1 MKKVFL
7 IAAAVVALAACSKN
21 EVLPSSSINNEISF
35 NVAPRTKAPASD
47 PSAFGVNNHFISYA
61 YFLTDDKKWPT
72 DSGSIYIN
80 GAEVKSTADAAARGR
95 YVWKAANSYYWP
107 KSEKSSLTFFA
118 WSKNTNECGLAG
130 DAKVSCHPL
139 KGIAFTDYDVTSN
152 MNVDLLVADVAA
164 NKHGNDSLYTYSGVP
179 TLFRHKLSYVIFK
192 VRTDKDYT
200 TAGKEFALKSI
211 KFVGLGSKASY
222 DQKAND
228 GTASVYNTV
237 GEWAAPDSTADQVY
251 FNTTDPVVFT
261 NADFVLETEAT
272 AKDSVK
278 QKYYLPQA
286 LSVVDTPG
294 AGVPGSIEVVYTIKT
309 TEGTAESTAVSTETV
324 TRYIS
329 AKSMFAEN
337 LKINKKYTCTLTFS
351 LDEIT
356 WDPAVQDWENVPASD
371 ITIQ

>member
-7 IAAAVVALAACSKN
+7 IAAAVVAFAACSKN

-35 NVAPRTKAPASD
+35 NVAPRTKALD
-47 PSAFGVNNHFISYA
+47 PDQQSAFGVGNHFISYA
-61 YFLTDDKKWPT
+61 YFLTDDEKWPT
-72 DSGSIYIN
+72 KKGSIYIN
-80 GAEVKSTADAAARGR
+80 GAEVSSQEDGTATGGR
-95 YVWKAANSYYWP
+95 VWKAANSYYWP

-118 WSKNTNECGLAG
+118 WSKNTNECVLAG
-130 DAKVSCHPL
+130 GATVSCDPQ
-139 KGIAFTDYDVTSN
+139 KGIAFKGYDVTSN

-164 NKHGNDSLYTYSGVP
+164 NKHGNEKLYTYSGVP

-192 VRTDKDYT
+192 VKTQKAY
-200 TAGKEFALKSI
+200 AGKEFALKSI

-228 GTASVYNTV
+228 VNASVYNTV
-237 GEWAAPDSTADQVY
+237 GEWAAPTATADQVY
-251 FNTTDPVVFT
+251 FNATTPVVFT
-261 NADFVLETEAT
+261 DTDFVLETAAT
-272 AKDSVK
+272 ASVE

-286 LSVVDTPG
+286 LTAVTPG
-294 AGVPGSIEVVYTIKT
+294 AGVAGSIEVVYTIKT
-309 TEGTAESTAVSTETV
+309 TEGKTESTETV

-329 AKSMFAEN
+329 AKSMFPED

-356 WDPAVQDWENVPASD
+356 WDPAVQDWDPVTAAD

>member
-35 NVAPRTKAPASD
+35 NVAPRTKALASD
-47 PSAFGVNNHFISYA
+47 QSAFGVDNHFISYA

-118 WSKNTNECGLAG
+118 WSKNTNECVLAG
-130 DAKVSCHPL
+130 GATVSCDPK

-152 MNVDLLVADVAA
+152 KNVDLLVADVAA
-164 NKHGNDSLYTYSGVP
+164 NKTRNENLYTYSGVP

-192 VRTDKDYT
+192 VKTQKVY
-200 TAGKEFALKSI
+200 AGKEFALKSI

-228 GTASVYNTV
+228 GTDPVYNTV
-237 GEWAAPDSTADQVY
+237 GEWATPTKTADQVY
-251 FNTTDPVVFT
+251 FNATTPVVFT
-261 NADFVLETEAT
+261 DTDFVLETAAT
-272 AKDSVK
+272 ASVD

-286 LSVVDTPG
+286 LTAVTPG
-294 AGVPGSIEVVYTIKT
+294 ASVPGSIEIVYTIKT
-309 TEGTAESTAVSTETV
+309 TEGAAESTETV

-329 AKSMFAEN
+329 AKSMFADD

-356 WDPAVQDWENVPASD
+356 WDPAVQDWDPVTAAD
-371 ITIQ
+371 ITIK

>member
-7 IAAAVVALAACSKN
+7 IAAAVVAFAACSKN

-35 NVAPRTKAPASD
+35 NVAPRTKALTPD
-47 PSAFGVNNHFISYA
+47 QSAFGVDNHFISYA

-72 DSGSIYIN
+72 NAGSIYIN
-80 GAEVKSTADAAARGR
+80 GAEVSSQDDASATGGR
-95 YVWKAANSYYWP
+95 VWKAANSYYWP

-118 WSKNTNECGLAG
+118 WSKNTNECGLDGGAT
-130 DAKVSCHPL
+130 VSCDPQ
-139 KGIAFTDYDVTSN
+139 KGIAFTGYDVTSN
-152 MNVDLLVADVAA
+152 KNVDLLVADVAA
-164 NKHGNDSLYTYSGVP
+164 NKHGNENLYTYSGVP

-192 VRTDKDYT
+192 VKTQKAY
-200 TAGKEFALKSI
+200 AGKEFALKSI

-228 GTASVYNTV
+228 GTDPVYNTV
-237 GEWAAPDSTADQVY
+237 GEWATPTATADQVY
-251 FNTTDPVVFT
+251 FNATTPVVFT
-261 NADFVLETEAT
+261 DTDFVLETAAT
-272 AKDSVK
+272 ASVD

-286 LSVVDTPG
+286 LTAVTPR
-294 AGVPGSIEVVYTIKT
+294 AGVAGSIEVVYTIKT
-309 TEGTAESTAVSTETV
+309 TEGAAESTETV

-329 AKSMFAEN
+329 AKSMFADD

-356 WDPAVQDWENVPASD
+356 WDPAVQDWDPVTAAD
-371 ITIQ
+371 ITIK

>member
-35 NVAPRTKAPASD
+35 NVAPRTKALTPD
-47 PSAFGVNNHFISYA
+47 QSAFGVDNHFISYA

-72 DSGSIYIN
+72 NAGSIYIN
-80 GAEVKSTADAAARGR
+80 GAEVSSHVDASATGGR
-95 YVWKAANSYYWP
+95 VWKADNSYYWP

-118 WSKNTNECGLAG
+118 WSKNTGECSLAG
-130 DAKVSCHPL
+130 GATVSCDPQ
-139 KGIAFTDYDVTSN
+139 KGIAFTGYDVTSN
-152 MNVDLLVADVAA
+152 KNVDLLVADVAA
-164 NKHGNDSLYTYSGVP
+164 NKHGNENLYTYSGVP

-192 VRTDKDYT
+192 VKTQKAY
-200 TAGKEFALKSI
+200 AGKEFALKSI

-228 GTASVYNTV
+228 GTDPVYNTV
-237 GEWAAPDSTADQVY
+237 GEWATPTATADQVY
-251 FNTTDPVVFT
+251 FNATTPVVFT
-261 NADFVLETEAT
+261 DADFVLETAAT
-272 AKDSVK
+272 ASVD

-286 LSVVDTPG
+286 LTAVTPG
-294 AGVPGSIEVVYTIKT
+294 AGVAGSIEVVYTIKT
-309 TEGTAESTAVSTETV
+309 TEGTAVSTETV

-329 AKSMFAEN
+329 AKSMFADD

-356 WDPAVQDWENVPASD
+356 WDPAVQDWENVAAAD
-371 ITIQ
+371 ITIK

>member
-7 IAAAVVALAACSKN
+7 IAAAVVAFAACSKN

-35 NVAPRTKAPASD
+35 NVAPRTKTLTPD
-47 PSAFGVNNHFISYA
+47 QSAFGVDNHFISYA

-72 DSGSIYIN
+72 NAGSIYIN
-80 GAEVKSTADAAARGR
+80 GAEVSSQVDASATGGR
-95 YVWKAANSYYWP
+95 VWKAANSYYWP

-130 DAKVSCHPL
+130 GATVSCDPQ

-152 MNVDLLVADVAA
+152 KNVDLLVADVAA
-164 NKHGNDSLYTYSGVP
+164 NKHGNENLYTYSGVP

-192 VRTDKDYT
+192 VKTQKAYV
-200 TAGKEFALKSI
+200 GKEFALKSI

-228 GTASVYNTV
+228 VNASVYNTV
-237 GEWAAPDSTADQVY
+237 GEWATPTATADQVY
-251 FNTTDPVVFT
+251 FNATTPVVFT

-272 AKDSVK
+272 ASVD

-286 LSVVDTPG
+286 LTAVTPG
-294 AGVPGSIEVVYTIKT
+294 AGVAGSIEVVYTIKT
-309 TEGTAESTAVSTETV
+309 TEGAVESTETV

-329 AKSMFAEN
+329 AKSMFADD

-356 WDPAVQDWENVPASD
+356 WDPAVQDWDPVTAAD
-371 ITIQ
+371 ITIK

>member
-7 IAAAVVALAACSKN
+7 IAAAVVAFAACSKN

-35 NVAPRTKAPASD
+35 NVAPRTKALTPD
-47 PSAFGVNNHFISYA
+47 QSAFGVDNHFISYA

-72 DSGSIYIN
+72 NAGSIYIN
-80 GAEVKSTADAAARGR
+80 GAEVSSHVDASATGGR
-95 YVWKAANSYYWP
+95 VWKADNSYYWP

-118 WSKNTNECGLAG
+118 WSKNTGECSLAG
-130 DAKVSCHPL
+130 GATVSCDPQ
-139 KGIAFTDYDVTSN
+139 KGIAFTGYDVTSN
-152 MNVDLLVADVAA
+152 KNVDLLVADVAA
-164 NKHGNDSLYTYSGVP
+164 NKHGNENLYTYSGVP

-192 VRTDKDYT
+192 VKTQKAYV
-200 TAGKEFALKSI
+200 GKEFALKSI

-228 GTASVYNTV
+228 GTDPVYNTV
-237 GEWAAPDSTADQVY
+237 GEWATPTATADQVY
-251 FNTTDPVVFT
+251 FNATTPVVFT
-261 NADFVLETEAT
+261 DADFVLETAAT
-272 AKDSVK
+272 ASVD

-286 LSVVDTPG
+286 LTAVTPG
-294 AGVPGSIEVVYTIKT
+294 AGVAGSIEVVYTIKT
-309 TEGTAESTAVSTETV
+309 TEGTAESTETV

-329 AKSMFAEN
+329 AKSMFADD

-356 WDPAVQDWENVPASD
+356 WDPAVQDWENVTAAD
-371 ITIQ
+371 ITIK

>member
-7 IAAAVVALAACSKN
+7 IAAAVVAFAACSKN

-35 NVAPRTKAPASD
+35 NVAPRTKALTSD
-47 PSAFGVNNHFISYA
+47 QSAFGVNNHFISYA

-72 DSGSIYIN
+72 NAGSIYIN
-80 GAEVKSTADAAARGR
+80 GAEVSSHVDASATGGR
-95 YVWKAANSYYWP
+95 VWKADNSYYWP

-118 WSKNTNECGLAG
+118 WSKNTGECSLAG
-130 DAKVSCHPL
+130 GATVSCDPQ
-139 KGIAFTDYDVTSN
+139 KGIAFTGYDVTSN
-152 MNVDLLVADVAA
+152 KNVDLLVADVAA
-164 NKHGNDSLYTYSGVP
+164 NKHGNENLYTYSGVP

-192 VRTDKDYT
+192 VKTQKAY
-200 TAGKEFALKSI
+200 AGKEFALKSI

-228 GTASVYNTV
+228 GTDPVYNTV
-237 GEWAAPDSTADQVY
+237 GEWATPTATADQVY
-251 FNTTDPVVFT
+251 FNATTPVVFT
-261 NADFVLETEAT
+261 DADFVLETAAT
-272 AKDSVK
+272 ASVD

-286 LSVVDTPG
+286 LTAVTPG
-294 AGVPGSIEVVYTIKT
+294 AGVAGSIEVVYTIKT
-309 TEGTAESTAVSTETV
+309 TEGTAVSTETV

-329 AKSMFAEN
+329 AKSMFADD

-356 WDPAVQDWENVPASD
+356 WDPAVQDWENVAAAD
-371 ITIQ
+371 ITIK

>member
-7 IAAAVVALAACSKN
+7 IAAAVVAFAACSKN

-35 NVAPRTKAPASD
+35 NVAPRTKALTPD
-47 PSAFGVNNHFISYA
+47 QSAFGVENHFISYA
-61 YFLTDDKKWPT
+61 YFLTDDKEWPT
-72 DSGSIYIN
+72 NAGSIYIN
-80 GAEVKSTADAAARGR
+80 GAEVSSHVDASATGGR
-95 YVWKAANSYYWP
+95 VWKAANSYYWP

-118 WSKNTNECGLAG
+118 WSKNTGECGLAG
-130 DAKVSCHPL
+130 GATVSCDPK
-139 KGIAFTDYDVTSN
+139 KGIAFTDYDVMSN
-152 MNVDLLVADVAA
+152 ENVDLLVADVAA
-164 NKHGNDSLYTYSGVP
+164 NKHGNENLYTYSGVP

-192 VRTDKDYT
+192 VKTKEAY
-200 TAGKEFALKSI
+200 AGKEFALKSI

-228 GTASVYNTV
+228 VNASVYNTV
-237 GEWAAPDSTADQVY
+237 GEWATPTATADQVY
-251 FNTTDPVVFT
+251 FNATIPVVFT

-272 AKDSVK
+272 AKTSVK

-286 LSVVDTPG
+286 LTAVTPG
-294 AGVPGSIEVVYTIKT
+294 DGVAGSIEVVYTIKT
-309 TEGTAESTAVSTETV
+309 TEGTAVSTETV

-329 AKSMFAEN
+329 AKSMFADD

-356 WDPAVQDWENVPASD
+356 WDPAVQDWDPVTAAD
-371 ITIQ
+371 ITIK

>member
-35 NVAPRTKAPASD
+35 NVAPRTKAPAAGRID
-47 PSAFGVNNHFISYA
+47 FGEGNHFISYA
-61 YFLTDDKKWPT
+61 YFLTNNETWPAKA
-72 DSGSIYIN
+72 GSIYID
-80 GAEVKSTADAAARGR
+80 GAEVSSTVDAAATGG

-118 WSKNTNECGLAG
+118 WSKNTNECVLGGGAT
-130 DAKVSCHPL
+130 VSCDPQ
-139 KGIAFTDYDVTSN
+139 KGIAFANYDVTDN
-152 MNVDLLVADVAA
+152 KNVDLLVADVAA
-164 NKHGNDSLYTYSGVP
+164 NKTGNENLYTYSGVP

-192 VRTDKDYT
+192 VKTEKVY
-200 TAGKEFALKSI
+200 AGKEFALKSI

-228 GTASVYNTV
+228 GTAPVYNTV
-237 GEWAAPDSTADQVY
+237 GEWATPTATADQVY
-251 FNTTDPVVFT
+251 FNATTPVVFT

-272 AKDSVK
+272 AKTSVD

-286 LSVVDTPG
+286 LNAVATPG
-294 AGVPGSIEVVYTIKT
+294 ASVAGSIEVVYTIKT
-309 TEGTAESTAVSTETV
+309 TEGTAESTETV

-329 AKSMFAEN
+329 AKQMFADG
-337 LKINKKYTCTLTFS
+337 LKINKMYTCTLTFS

-356 WDPAVQDWENVPASD
+356 WDPAVQDWENVTAAD
-371 ITIQ
+371 ITIK

>member
-7 IAAAVVALAACSKN
+7 IAAAVVAFAACSKN

-35 NVAPRTKAPASD
+35 NVAPRTKALTTD
-47 PSAFGVNNHFISYA
+47 QSAFGVENHFISYA

-72 DSGSIYIN
+72 NAGSIYID
-80 GAEVKSTADAAARGR
+80 GAEVKSTEDLAAKGGR
-95 YVWKAANSYYWP
+95 VWKAENSYYWP

-130 DAKVSCHPL
+130 GATVSCHPQ
-139 KGIAFTDYDVTSN
+139 KGIAFTGYDVTSN
-152 MNVDLLVADVAA
+152 KNVDLLVADVAA

-192 VRTDKDYT
+192 VKTQKKY
-200 TAGKEFALKSI
+200 AGKEFALKSI

-222 DQKAND
+222 DQKAD
-228 GTASVYNTV
+228 SLTASVYNTV

-251 FNTTDPVVFT
+251 FNATTPVVFKD
-261 NADFVLETEAT
+261 ADFVLETEAT
-272 AKDSVK
+272 AKTSVK

-286 LSVVDTPG
+286 LTAVTPG
-294 AGVPGSIEVVYTIKT
+294 ADVAGSIEVVYTIKT
-309 TEGTAESTAVSTETV
+309 TEGEAVSTETV

-329 AKSMFAEN
+329 AKSMFADD

-356 WDPAVQDWENVPASD
+356 WDPAVQDWENVTAAD

>member
-35 NVAPRTKAPASD
+35 NVAPRTKALASD
-47 PSAFGVNNHFISYA
+47 QSAFGVDNHFISYA

-72 DSGSIYIN
+72 NAGSIYIN
-80 GAEVKSTADAAARGR
+80 GAEVSSHVDASATGGR
-95 YVWKAANSYYWP
+95 VWKAANSYYWP

-130 DAKVSCHPL
+130 GATVSCDPQ
-139 KGIAFTDYDVTSN
+139 KGIAFTGYDVTSN
-152 MNVDLLVADVAA
+152 ENVDLLVADVAA
-164 NKHGNDSLYTYSGVP
+164 NKHGNENLYTYSGVP

-192 VRTDKDYT
+192 VKTKEAY
-200 TAGKEFALKSI
+200 AGKEFALKSI

-222 DQKAND
+222 DQKANE
-228 GTASVYNTV
+228 GTDPVYNTV
-237 GEWAAPDSTADQVY
+237 GEWAAPTATADQVY
-251 FNTTDPVVFT
+251 FNATDPVVFKD
-261 NADFVLETEAT
+261 ADFVLETEAT
-272 AKDSVK
+272 AKTSVK

-286 LSVVDTPG
+286 LSAVVTPG
-294 AGVPGSIEVVYTIKT
+294 ADVAGSIEVVYTIKT
-309 TEGTAESTAVSTETV
+309 TEGTAVSTETV

-329 AKSMFAEN
+329 AKSMFPGD

-356 WDPAVQDWENVPASD
+356 WDPAVQDWENVEAAD

>member
-7 IAAAVVALAACSKN
+7 IAAAVVAFAACSKN

-35 NVAPRTKAPASD
+35 NVAPRTKALAPDQSD
-47 PSAFGVNNHFISYA
+47 FGENNHFISYA
-61 YFLTDDKKWPT
+61 YFLTNDEKWPT
-72 DSGSIYIN
+72 NAGSIYID
-80 GAEVKSTADAAARGR
+80 GAEVSSKEEATATGGR
-95 YVWKAANSYYWP
+95 VWKAANSYYWP

-118 WSKNTNECGLAG
+118 WSKNTNECTLTGAT
-130 DAKVSCHPL
+130 VSCDPQ
-139 KGIAFTDYDVTSN
+139 KGIAFADYDVTAYK
-152 MNVDLLVADVAA
+152 NVDLLVADVAA
-164 NKHGNDSLYTYSGVP
+164 NKTGNENLYTYSGVP

-192 VRTDKDYT
+192 VKAKEAY
-200 TAGKEFALKSI
+200 AGKVFALNSI

-228 GTASVYNTV
+228 GTAGAYNTV
-237 GEWAAPDSTADQVY
+237 GEWAAPTATADQVY
-251 FNTTDPVVFT
+251 FNATTPVVFT
-261 NADFVLETEAT
+261 NTDFVLETEAT
-272 AKDSVK
+272 AKTSVD

-286 LSVVDTPG
+286 LGTVAAPG
-294 AGVPGSIEVVYTIKT
+294 AGVAGSIEVVYTIKT
-309 TEGTAESTAVSTETV
+309 TEGGSVSTETV

-329 AKSMFAEN
+329 AKSMFTDD

-356 WDPAVQDWENVPASD
+356 WDPAVQDWENVTAAD

>member
-7 IAAAVVALAACSKN
+7 IAAAVVAFAACSKN

-35 NVAPRTKAPASD
+35 NVAPRTKALTPD
-47 PSAFGVNNHFISYA
+47 QSAFGVDNHFISYA

-72 DSGSIYIN
+72 NAGSIYIN
-80 GAEVKSTADAAARGR
+80 GAEVSSHVDASATRGR
-95 YVWKAANSYYWP
+95 VWKADNSYYWP

-118 WSKNTNECGLAG
+118 WSKNTGECSLAG
-130 DAKVSCHPL
+130 GATVSCDPQ
-139 KGIAFTDYDVTSN
+139 KGIAFTGYDVTSN
-152 MNVDLLVADVAA
+152 KNVDLLVADVAA
-164 NKHGNDSLYTYSGVP
+164 NKHGNENLYTYSGVP

-192 VRTDKDYT
+192 VKTQKAYV
-200 TAGKEFALKSI
+200 GKEFALKSI

-228 GTASVYNTV
+228 GTDPVYNTV
-237 GEWAAPDSTADQVY
+237 GEWATPTATADQVY
-251 FNTTDPVVFT
+251 FNATTPVVFT
-261 NADFVLETEAT
+261 DADFVLETAAT
-272 AKDSVK
+272 ASVD

-286 LSVVDTPG
+286 LTAVTPG
-294 AGVPGSIEVVYTIKT
+294 AGVAGSIEVVYTIKT
-309 TEGTAESTAVSTETV
+309 TEGTAVSTETV

-329 AKSMFAEN
+329 AKSMFADD

-356 WDPAVQDWENVPASD
+356 WDPAVQDWDPVTAAD

>member
-7 IAAAVVALAACSKN
+7 IAAAVVAFAACSKN

-35 NVAPRTKAPASD
+35 NVAPRTKALAPD
-47 PSAFGVNNHFISYA
+47 QSAFGVDNHFISYA

-72 DSGSIYIN
+72 NAGSIYIN
-80 GAEVKSTADAAARGR
+80 GAEVSSQVDASATGGR
-95 YVWKAANSYYWP
+95 VWKAANSYYWP

-130 DAKVSCHPL
+130 GATVSCDPQ

-152 MNVDLLVADVAA
+152 KNVDLLVADVAA
-164 NKHGNDSLYTYSGVP
+164 NKHGNENLYTYSGVP

-192 VRTDKDYT
+192 VKTQKAY
-200 TAGKEFALKSI
+200 AGKEFALKSI

-228 GTASVYNTV
+228 GTDPVYNTV
-237 GEWAAPDSTADQVY
+237 GEWATPTATAEQVY
-251 FNTTDPVVFT
+251 FNATTPVVFT

-272 AKDSVK
+272 ASVD

-286 LSVVDTPG
+286 LTAVTPG
-294 AGVPGSIEVVYTIKT
+294 AGVAGSIEVVYTIKT
-309 TEGTAESTAVSTETV
+309 TEGAVESTETV

-329 AKSMFAEN
+329 AKSMFADD

-356 WDPAVQDWENVPASD
+356 WDPAVQDWEDVTAAD
-371 ITIQ
+371 ITIK

>member
-7 IAAAVVALAACSKN
+7 IAAAVVAFAACSKN

-35 NVAPRTKAPASD
+35 NVAPRTKALAHD
-47 PSAFGVNNHFISYA
+47 QSAFGVDNHFISYA

-72 DSGSIYIN
+72 NAGSIYIN
-80 GAEVKSTADAAARGR
+80 GAEVSSHVDASATGGR
-95 YVWKAANSYYWP
+95 VWKAANSYYWP

-118 WSKNTNECGLAG
+118 WSKNTNECSLAG
-130 DAKVSCHPL
+130 GATVSCDPQ
-139 KGIAFTDYDVTSN
+139 KGIAFTGYDVTSN
-152 MNVDLLVADVAA
+152 KNVDLLVADVAA
-164 NKHGNDSLYTYSGVP
+164 NKHGNENLYTYSGVP

-192 VRTDKDYT
+192 VKTQKAY
-200 TAGKEFALKSI
+200 AGKEFALKSI

-228 GTASVYNTV
+228 GTDPVYNTV
-237 GEWAAPDSTADQVY
+237 GEWATPTATADQVY
-251 FNTTDPVVFT
+251 FNATTPVVFT
-261 NADFVLETEAT
+261 DTDFVLETAAT
-272 AKDSVK
+272 ASVD

-286 LSVVDTPG
+286 LTAVTPG
-294 AGVPGSIEVVYTIKT
+294 AGVAGSIEVVYTIKT
-309 TEGTAESTAVSTETV
+309 TEGEAVSTETV

-329 AKSMFAEN
+329 AKSMFADD

-356 WDPAVQDWENVPASD
+356 WDPAVQDWDPVTAAD
-371 ITIQ
+371 ITIK

>member
-7 IAAAVVALAACSKN
+7 IAAAVVAFAACSKN

-35 NVAPRTKAPASD
+35 NVAPKTKALAHDQSD
-47 PSAFGVNNHFISYA
+47 FGVDNHFISYA
-61 YFLTDDKKWPT
+61 YFLTNDEKWPT
-72 DSGSIYIN
+72 NAGSIYIN
-80 GAEVKSTADAAARGR
+80 GAEVSSHVDASATVGR
-95 YVWKAANSYYWP
+95 VWKAANSYYWP

-118 WSKNTNECGLAG
+118 WSKNTGECGLAG
-130 DAKVSCHPL
+130 GATVSCDPQ
-139 KGIAFTDYDVTSN
+139 KGIAFTDYDVKSN
-152 MNVDLLVADVAA
+152 KNVDLLVADVAA
-164 NKHGNDSLYTYSGVP
+164 NKHRNENLYTYSGVP

-192 VRTDKDYT
+192 VKTKEAY
-200 TAGKEFALKSI
+200 AGKEFALKSI

-228 GTASVYNTV
+228 GTDPVYNTV
-237 GEWAAPDSTADQVY
+237 GEWATPTATADQVY
-251 FNTTDPVVFT
+251 FNATTPVVFKDT
-261 NADFVLETEAT
+261 DFVLETEAK
-272 AKDSVK
+272 AKTSVE

-286 LSVVDTPG
+286 LSAVPTPG
-294 AGVPGSIEVVYTIKT
+294 AGVAGSIEVVYTIKT
-309 TEGTAESTAVSTETV
+309 TEGKAVSTETV

-329 AKSMFAEN
+329 AKSMFAED

-356 WDPAVQDWENVPASD
+356 WDPAVQDWENVEAAD

>member
-7 IAAAVVALAACSKN
+7 IAAAVVAFAACSKN

-35 NVAPRTKAPASD
+35 NVAPRTKALTD
-47 PSAFGVNNHFISYA
+47 DQSAFGVDNHFISYA

-72 DSGSIYIN
+72 NAGSIYIN
-80 GAEVKSTADAAARGR
+80 GAEVSSHVDASATGGR
-95 YVWKAANSYYWP
+95 VWKADNSYYWP

-118 WSKNTNECGLAG
+118 WSKNTGECSLAG
-130 DAKVSCHPL
+130 GATVSCDPQ
-139 KGIAFTDYDVTSN
+139 KGIAFTGYDVTSN
-152 MNVDLLVADVAA
+152 KNVDLLVADVAA
-164 NKHGNDSLYTYSGVP
+164 NKHGNENLYTYSGVP

-192 VRTDKDYT
+192 VKTQKAYV
-200 TAGKEFALKSI
+200 GKEFALKSI

-228 GTASVYNTV
+228 VTDPVYNTV
-237 GEWAAPDSTADQVY
+237 GEWATPTATADQVY
-251 FNTTDPVVFT
+251 FNATTPVVFT
-261 NADFVLETEAT
+261 DADFVLETAAT
-272 AKDSVK
+272 ASVD

-286 LSVVDTPG
+286 LTAVTPG
-294 AGVPGSIEVVYTIKT
+294 AGVAGSIEVVYTIKT
-309 TEGTAESTAVSTETV
+309 TEGTAESTETV

-329 AKSMFAEN
+329 AKSMFADD

-356 WDPAVQDWENVPASD
+356 WDPAVQDWDPVTAAD
-371 ITIQ
+371 ITIK

>member
-7 IAAAVVALAACSKN
+7 IAAAVVAFAACSKN

-35 NVAPRTKAPASD
+35 NVAPRTKALD
-47 PSAFGVNNHFISYA
+47 PDQQSAFGVGNHFISYA

-72 DSGSIYIN
+72 NAGSIYIN
-80 GAEVKSTADAAARGR
+80 GAEVSSHVDASAIGR
-95 YVWKAANSYYWP
+95 RVWKAANSYYWP

-118 WSKNTNECGLAG
+118 WSKNTGECGLAG
-130 DAKVSCHPL
+130 GATVSCHPQ
-139 KGIAFTDYDVTSN
+139 KGIAFTDYDVKSN

-164 NKHGNDSLYTYSGVP
+164 NKHRNENLYTYSGVP

-192 VRTDKDYT
+192 VKTKEAY
-200 TAGKEFALKSI
+200 AGKEFALKSI

-228 GTASVYNTV
+228 GTDPVYNTV
-237 GEWAAPDSTADQVY
+237 GEWATPTATADQVY
-251 FNTTDPVVFT
+251 FNATTPVVFKDT
-261 NADFVLETEAT
+261 DFVLETEAK
-272 AKDSVK
+272 AKTSVE

-286 LSVVDTPG
+286 LSAVPTPG
-294 AGVPGSIEVVYTIKT
+294 TGVAGSIEVVYTIKT
-309 TEGTAESTAVSTETV
+309 TEGEAVSTETV

-329 AKSMFAEN
+329 AKSMFAED

-356 WDPAVQDWENVPASD
+356 WDPAVQDWDPVTAAD

>member
-7 IAAAVVALAACSKN
+7 IAAAVVAFAACSKN

-35 NVAPRTKAPASD
+35 NVAPRTKALTTDQSD
-47 PSAFGVNNHFISYA
+47 FGVDNHFKSYA
-61 YFLTDDKKWPT
+61 YFLTNGEKWPT
-72 DSGSIYIN
+72 NAGSIYIN
-80 GAEVKSTADAAARGR
+80 GAEVSSHVDASATGGR
-95 YVWKAANSYYWP
+95 VWKAANSYYWP

-130 DAKVSCHPL
+130 GATVSCDPQ

-164 NKHGNDSLYTYSGVP
+164 NKHGNENLYTYSGVP

-192 VRTDKDYT
+192 VKTQKAY
-200 TAGKEFALKSI
+200 AGKEFALKSI

-228 GTASVYNTV
+228 GTDPVYNTV
-237 GEWAAPDSTADQVY
+237 GEWAAPTATADQVY
-251 FNTTDPVVFT
+251 FNATTPVVFT
-261 NADFVLETEAT
+261 NADFVLETAAT
-272 AKDSVK
+272 ASVK

-286 LSVVDTPG
+286 LTAVPTPG
-294 AGVPGSIEVVYTIKT
+294 AGAAGSIEVVYTIKT
-309 TEGTAESTAVSTETV
+309 TEGTTESTETV

-329 AKSMFAEN
+329 AKSMFADD

-356 WDPAVQDWENVPASD
+356 WDPAVQDWENVEAAD

>member
-7 IAAAVVALAACSKN
+7 IAAAVVAFAACSKN

-35 NVAPRTKAPASD
+35 NVAPRTKALTPD
-47 PSAFGVNNHFISYA
+47 QSAFGVDNHFISYA

-72 DSGSIYIN
+72 NAGSIYIN
-80 GAEVKSTADAAARGR
+80 GAEVSSHVDASATGGC
-95 YVWKAANSYYWP
+95 VWKADNSYYWP
-107 KSEKSSLTFFA
+107 KSEKSSLTFFG

-130 DAKVSCHPL
+130 GATVSCDPQ
-139 KGIAFTDYDVTSN
+139 KGIAFTGYDVTSN
-152 MNVDLLVADVAA
+152 KNVDLLVADVAA
-164 NKHGNDSLYTYSGVP
+164 NKHGNENLYTYSGVP

-192 VRTDKDYT
+192 VKTQKAY
-200 TAGKEFALKSI
+200 AGKEFALKSI

-228 GTASVYNTV
+228 GTDPVYNTV
-237 GEWAAPDSTADQVY
+237 GEWATPTATADQVY
-251 FNTTDPVVFT
+251 FNATTPVVFT
-261 NADFVLETEAT
+261 DADFVLETAAT
-272 AKDSVK
+272 ASVD

-286 LSVVDTPG
+286 LTAVTPG
-294 AGVPGSIEVVYTIKT
+294 AGVAGSIEVVYTIKT
-309 TEGTAESTAVSTETV
+309 TEGAAESTETV

-329 AKSMFAEN
+329 AKSMFADD

-356 WDPAVQDWENVPASD
+356 WDPAVQDWDPVTAAD
-371 ITIQ
+371 ITIK

>member
-7 IAAAVVALAACSKN
+7 IAAAVVAFAACSKN

-72 DSGSIYIN
+72 NAGSIYIN
-80 GAEVKSTADAAARGR
+80 GAEVSSHVDASATGGR
-95 YVWKAANSYYWP
+95 VWKAANSYYWP

-118 WSKNTNECGLAG
+118 WSKNTGECGLAG
-130 DAKVSCHPL
+130 GATVSCDPQ
-139 KGIAFTDYDVTSN
+139 KGIAFKGYDVTSN

-164 NKHGNDSLYTYSGVP
+164 NKHGNEKLYTYSGVP

-211 KFVGLGSKASY
+211 KFVDLGSKASY

-228 GTASVYNTV
+228 VNASVYNTV
-237 GEWAAPDSTADQVY
+237 GEWATPTAKDDQFY
-251 FNTTDPVVFT
+251 FNATTPVVFK

-272 AKDSVK
+272 AKTSVK

-286 LSVVDTPG
+286 LTAVTPG
-294 AGVPGSIEVVYTIKT
+294 ASVPGSIEIVYTIKT
-309 TEGTAESTAVSTETV
+309 TEGTTEGAAVSTETV

-329 AKSMFAEN
+329 AKSMFPDD

-356 WDPAVQDWENVPASD
+356 WDPAVQDWENVDAAD

>member
-7 IAAAVVALAACSKN
+7 IAAAVVAFAACSKN
-21 EVLPSSSINNEISF
+21 EVLPSSSSINNEISF
-35 NVAPRTKAPASD
+35 NVAPRTKALASD
-47 PSAFGVNNHFISYA
+47 QSAFGVDNHFISYA

-72 DSGSIYIN
+72 NAGSIYIN
-80 GAEVKSTADAAARGR
+80 GAEVSSHVDASATGGR
-95 YVWKAANSYYWP
+95 VWKAANSYYWP

-130 DAKVSCHPL
+130 GATVSCDPQ
-139 KGIAFTDYDVTSN
+139 KGIAFTGYDVTSN
-152 MNVDLLVADVAA
+152 KNVDLLVADVAA
-164 NKHGNDSLYTYSGVP
+164 NKHGNENLYTYSGVP

-192 VRTDKDYT
+192 VKTQKAY
-200 TAGKEFALKSI
+200 AGKEFALKSI

-228 GTASVYNTV
+228 GTDPVYNTV
-237 GEWAAPDSTADQVY
+237 GEWATPTATADQVY
-251 FNTTDPVVFT
+251 FNATTPVVFT
-261 NADFVLETEAT
+261 DTDFVLETEAT
-272 AKDSVK
+272 ASVD

-286 LSVVDTPG
+286 LTAVTPG
-294 AGVPGSIEVVYTIKT
+294 AGVAGSIEVVYTIKT
-309 TEGTAESTAVSTETV
+309 TEGAAESTETV

-329 AKSMFAEN
+329 AKSMFADD

-356 WDPAVQDWENVPASD
+356 WDPAVQDWDPVTAAD
-371 ITIQ
+371 ITIK

>member
-7 IAAAVVALAACSKN
+7 IAAAVVAFAACSKN

-35 NVAPRTKAPASD
+35 NVAPRTKALTPD
-47 PSAFGVNNHFISYA
+47 QSAFGVDNHFISYA

-72 DSGSIYIN
+72 NAGSIYIN
-80 GAEVKSTADAAARGR
+80 GAEVSSHVDASATGGR
-95 YVWKAANSYYWP
+95 VWKADNSYYWP

-118 WSKNTNECGLAG
+118 WSKNTGECSLADG
-130 DAKVSCHPL
+130 ATVSCDPQ
-139 KGIAFTDYDVTSN
+139 KGIAFTGYDVTSN
-152 MNVDLLVADVAA
+152 KNVDLLVADVAA
-164 NKHGNDSLYTYSGVP
+164 NKHGNENLYTYSGVP

-192 VRTDKDYT
+192 VKTKEAY
-200 TAGKEFALKSI
+200 AGKEFALNSI

-228 GTASVYNTV
+228 GTDPVYNTV
-237 GEWAAPDSTADQVY
+237 GEWATPTATADQVY
-251 FNTTDPVVFT
+251 FNATTPVVFT
-261 NADFVLETEAT
+261 DADFVLETAAT
-272 AKDSVK
+272 ASVD

-286 LSVVDTPG
+286 LTAVTPG
-294 AGVPGSIEVVYTIKT
+294 AGVAGSIEVVYTIKT
-309 TEGTAESTAVSTETV
+309 TEGAAESTETV

-329 AKSMFAEN
+329 AKSMFADD

-356 WDPAVQDWENVPASD
+356 WDPAVQDWDPVTAAD
-371 ITIQ
+371 ITIK

>member
-35 NVAPRTKAPASD
+35 NVAPRTKALATD
-47 PSAFGVNNHFISYA
+47 QSAFGVDNHFISYA

-72 DSGSIYIN
+72 NAGSIYIN
-80 GAEVKSTADAAARGR
+80 GAEVSSHVDASATGGR
-95 YVWKAANSYYWP
+95 VWKADNSYYWP

-118 WSKNTNECGLAG
+118 WSKNTGECGLAG
-130 DAKVSCHPL
+130 GATVSCHPQ
-139 KGIAFTDYDVTSN
+139 KGIAFTGYDVTSN
-152 MNVDLLVADVAA
+152 KNVDLLVADVAA
-164 NKHGNDSLYTYSGVP
+164 NKTRNENLYTYSGVP

-192 VRTDKDYT
+192 VKTQKAY
-200 TAGKEFALKSI
+200 AGKEFALKSI

-228 GTASVYNTV
+228 GTDPVYNTV
-237 GEWAAPDSTADQVY
+237 GEWATPTATADQVY
-251 FNTTDPVVFT
+251 FNATTPVVFT
-261 NADFVLETEAT
+261 DADFVLETAAT
-272 AKDSVK
+272 ASVD

-286 LSVVDTPG
+286 LTAVTPG
-294 AGVPGSIEVVYTIKT
+294 AGVAGSIEVVYTIKT
-309 TEGTAESTAVSTETV
+309 TEGAAESTETV

-329 AKSMFAEN
+329 AKSMFADD

-356 WDPAVQDWENVPASD
+356 WDPAVQDWDPVTAAD